1 MSMVM
6 VILMVMVTVVVT
18 VWWRMTWTATPRE
31 PAAAASWSWSWQTIS
46 DLLGI
51 EIISHCCL
59 QILTEKCR
67 FVAEHCSANK
77 QDDCFQIHRV
87 FSFWTHF
94 VSFLR
99 GEKQF
104 NLRGNGGKQLSTVGQ
119 LDILLLTFALFT
131 FCHFWKNRATSHNG
145 FLPPDS
151 LICMISW

>member
-1 MSMVM
+1 MLMVM
-6 VILMVMVTVVVT
+6 VILMVLVTVVVVT
-18 VWWRMTWTATPRE
+18 VWRRMTSTAAKPRE

-131 FCHFWKNRATSHNG
+131 FCYFQKIGQLRATSHNG
-145 FLPPDS
+145 FLSPAV
-151 LICMISW
+151 W